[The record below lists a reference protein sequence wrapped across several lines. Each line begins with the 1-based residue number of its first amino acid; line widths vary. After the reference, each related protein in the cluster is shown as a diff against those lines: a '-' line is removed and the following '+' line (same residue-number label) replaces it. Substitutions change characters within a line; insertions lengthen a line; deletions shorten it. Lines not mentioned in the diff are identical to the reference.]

1 MSTTLKSLCIRN
13 FRVYCQLFCQQN
25 HLDIQKN
32 VYQKTVLRQLI
43 CMQKVEKIRS
53 GNFLTCDNILIIF
66 VKLERIIICGDM
78 NMAFGMHPLYAIP
91 VSFKS
96 GQQLKSLAPDG
107 QVWLTNKITYNTI
120 TIITSLCQWILKQPS
135 KNIIFAH

>member
-1 MSTTLKSLCIRN
+1 MTDKLHTVSSYVHNIEK
-13 FRVYCQLFCQQN
+13 FVYSQFSCLLPTFLPAKPSR
-25 HLDIQKN
+25 HTKN

-107 QVWLTNKITYNTI
+107 QV
-120 TIITSLCQWILKQPS
+120 
-135 KNIIFAH
+135 